1 MDEGQINELR
11 DSENWQHLYTLLQ
24 SLAGFRT
31 VGLRKPGK
39 CEPRFHSCYLD
50 AYSCNQEV
58 NCHLTPVNG
67 WSTKLSTVCKEPQ
80 AGTRL

>member
-24 SLAGFRT
+24 SLASFRT

-39 CEPRFHSCYLD
+39 C
-50 AYSCNQEV
+50 
-58 NCHLTPVNG
+58 
-67 WSTKLSTVCKEPQ
+67 
-80 AGTRL
+80 